1 MAKILVVDD
10 EEPVRELLTMVL
22 QDVGHDVQQA
32 IHGRQA
38 LDLAAQQP
46 PDLIIVDAMMPVMGG
61 AELCRRLKTAPS
73 TAAVPVI
80 LMSAAGA
87 HVTREACA
95 DAFLAKPF
103 TLADMETLVQQWL
116 PPGLPSELV
125 PPRG

>member
-10 EEPVRELLTMVL
+10 EEPVRELLAMVL
-22 QDVGHDVQQA
+22 QDVGHHVQQA

-46 PDLIIVDAMMPVMGG
+46 PDLVIADAMMPVMDGV
-61 AELCRRLKTAPS
+61 ELCRRLKITPI

-87 HVTREACA
+87 HVVRRANA

-103 TLADMETLVQQWL
+103 NLADLETLVQQWL
-116 PPGLPSELV
+116 PPGLPGEMV
-125 PPRG
+125 PPHG

>member
-10 EEPVRELLTMVL
+10 EEPVRELLAMVL
-22 QDVGHDVQQA
+22 EAVGHQVQQA

-46 PDLIIVDAMMPVMGG
+46 PDLVIVDAMMPVMGG
-61 AELCRRLKTAPS
+61 AELCRRLKSTPS

-87 HVTREACA
+87 PAARGANA

-103 TLADMETLVQQWL
+103 NLSDMETLVQQWL
-116 PPGLPSELV
+116 PPGLPGEMV